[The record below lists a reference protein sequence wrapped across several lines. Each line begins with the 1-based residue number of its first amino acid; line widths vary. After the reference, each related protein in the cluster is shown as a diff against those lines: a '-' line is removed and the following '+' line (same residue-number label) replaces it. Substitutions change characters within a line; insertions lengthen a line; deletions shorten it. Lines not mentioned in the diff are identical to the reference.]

1 MFTEW
6 NVEHLALAVELF
18 EDYEVMRPFL
28 SEREEKTFLQVRSAL
43 MGEFDRRDGVAERVA
58 EEAFPLTIR
67 KKLDLRAGT
76 GTHRS
81 SPRTSSRVG
90 SSEVRVASCVRLPSM
105 VFPWHAALRH
115 PGPGA
120 QSDLHTAHAAGIR
133 PLTHTSRAV
142 SSYRP

>member
-76 GTHRS
+76 GTHRPS
-81 SPRTSSRVG
+81 AVGHGPRLLLHVEGEAR
-90 SSEVRVASCVRLPSM
+90 
-105 VFPWHAALRH
+105 PWR
-115 PGPGA
+115 GA
-120 QSDLHTAHAAGIR
+120 GGI
-133 PLTHTSRAV
+133 S
-142 SSYRP
+142 